1 MENEFL
7 KKAAAFFARTAAVA
21 ERCAVIEAEK
31 ATYKIA
37 WMCRLVEDPRSSF
50 YTP

>member
-7 KKAAAFFARTAAVA
+7 KKSRGLLRPGAAVA